1 MKIENY
7 SEVRVELTHDDLV
20 NLLSTALSGND
31 VLSVFISDVN
41 KPLCNDDKSECY
53 EDKCA
58 DVLLNGGY
66 ISACDLT
73 ADGEVYGSV
82 CENYVDEDCD
92 GIYKLT
98 LERIGRGI
106 LECLFAEDE
115 YYSKSANMFIHESP
129 DFDMED
135 AYAIMQVCMFGEVIY
150 G

>member
-20 NLLSTALSGND
+20 NLLSTATYGND
-31 VLSVFISDVN
+31 RLGVYIDFANDNN
-41 KPLCNDDKSECY
+41 KKGDKCECY

-58 DVLLNGGY
+58 NVLLNGGY
-66 ISACDLT
+66 LCAYDQE

-82 CENYVDEDCD
+82 CEHHIDEDND

-98 LERIGRGI
+98 LVRIGRGI
-106 LECLFAEDE
+106 LECLFSEEE
-115 YYSKSANMFIHESP
+115 YYSESASLFIH
-129 DFDMED
+129 DRANFDMGNAD
-135 AYAIMQVCMFGEVIY
+135 VIMQQCMFGEVIY